1 MTSGSF
7 KAELPTMQA
16 AAQHVQEVNDQ
27 IQSELASLLARLEP
41 LQGAWK
47 GQGATSFNSLI
58 ERWHE
63 DATQLNQVLAS
74 IGERLSQTQS
84 NITQTEGDVG
94 QSFNTITGRL
104 G

>member
-1 MTSGSF
+1 MTGNF

-27 IQSELASLLARLEP
+27 IQAQLSSLLTRLEP
-41 LQGAWK
+41 LKTAWK
-47 GQGATSFNSLI
+47 GTGANSFNTLI

-63 DATQLNQVLAS
+63 DASQLNSVLAT
-74 IGERLSQTQS
+74 IGERL
-84 NITQTEGDVG
+84 TQTHSNLSGAEGDVG
-94 QSFNTITGRL
+94 QSFNTITSRL

>member
-1 MTSGSF
+1 MTGNF
-7 KAELPTMQA
+7 KADLQTMQG

-27 IQSELASLLARLEP
+27 IQSQLASLLARLEP
-41 LQGAWK
+41 LKTAWK
-47 GQGATSFNSLI
+47 GEGATSFAALL

-63 DATQLNQVLAS
+63 DATQLNSVLAS
-74 IGERLSQTQS
+74 IGERLSSTHG
-84 NITQTEGDVG
+84 NITQTEGQVG